1 MIFNLLYYKLLLA
14 KQKILQISKQTKKG
28 ILLEWKKRVFDINT
42 VLRIQIYESRY
53 KIFDM
58 TTSYMYMN

>member
-1 MIFNLLYYKLLLA
+1 MIFKLLYYKLLLA

-42 VLRIQIYESRY
+42 VLKIQIYESRY

-58 TTSYMYMN
+58 TTSYMN

>member
-42 VLRIQIYESRY
+42 VLKIQIYESRY

-58 TTSYMYMN
+58 TTSYMN

>member
-28 ILLEWKKRVFDINT
+28 NLLEWKKRVFDINT
-42 VLRIQIYESRY
+42 VLKIQIYESRY

-58 TTSYMYMN
+58 TTSYMN

>member
-42 VLRIQIYESRY
+42 VLKIQIYESRY

-58 TTSYMYMN
+58 TISYMN

>member
-42 VLRIQIYESRY
+42 VLKIQIYESRY

>member
-1 MIFNLLYYKLLLA
+1 MIFNLLYYKLSLA

-42 VLRIQIYESRY
+42 VLKIQIYESRY

-58 TTSYMYMN
+58 TTSYMN

>member
-1 MIFNLLYYKLLLA
+1 MIFNLLYYKLSLA
-14 KQKILQISKQTKKG
+14 KQNILQISKQTKKG

-42 VLRIQIYESRY
+42 VLKIQIYESRY

-58 TTSYMYMN
+58 TTSYMN

>member
-14 KQKILQISKQTKKG
+14 KQKILQLSKQTKKG

-42 VLRIQIYESRY
+42 VLKIQIYESRY

-58 TTSYMYMN
+58 TTSYMN

>member
-14 KQKILQISKQTKKG
+14 KQKILQISKQTKKS

-42 VLRIQIYESRY
+42 VLKIQIYESRY

-58 TTSYMYMN
+58 TTSYMN

>member
-28 ILLEWKKRVFDINT
+28 ILSKWKKMVFDINT
-42 VLRIQIYESRY
+42 VLKIQIYESRY

-58 TTSYMYMN
+58 TTSYMN

>member
-1 MIFNLLYYKLLLA
+1 MIFKLLYYKLLLA

-28 ILLEWKKRVFDINT
+28 NLLEWKKRVFDINT
-42 VLRIQIYESRY
+42 VLKIQIYESRY

-58 TTSYMYMN
+58 TTSYMN

>member
-28 ILLEWKKRVFDINT
+28 ILLEWKKRIFDINT
-42 VLRIQIYESRY
+42 VLKIQIYESRY
-53 KIFDM
+53 
-58 TTSYMYMN
+58 

>member
-1 MIFNLLYYKLLLA
+1 MIFNLLYYKLSLA
-14 KQKILQISKQTKKG
+14 KQNILQISKQTKKG

-42 VLRIQIYESRY
+42 VLKIQIYGSRY

-58 TTSYMYMN
+58 TTSYMN

>member
-1 MIFNLLYYKLLLA
+1 MIFKPLYYKLLLA
-14 KQKILQISKQTKKG
+14 KQKIPQISKQTKKG

-42 VLRIQIYESRY
+42 VLKIQIYESRY

-58 TTSYMYMN
+58 TTSYMN

>member
-1 MIFNLLYYKLLLA
+1 MIFNLLYYKLSLA
-14 KQKILQISKQTKKG
+14 KQNILQISKQTKKG

-42 VLRIQIYESRY
+42 VLKIQIYESRY

-58 TTSYMYMN
+58 TTSYIN